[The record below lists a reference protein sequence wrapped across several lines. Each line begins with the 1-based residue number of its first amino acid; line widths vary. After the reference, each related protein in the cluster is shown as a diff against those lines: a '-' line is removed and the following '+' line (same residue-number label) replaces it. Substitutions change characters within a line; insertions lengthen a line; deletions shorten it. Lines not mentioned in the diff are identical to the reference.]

1 MFYRYD
7 NSPVLQGS
15 QLHQQLHRLHLVN
28 KTSLF
33 FLLIRD
39 EVDGVGDGGLGV
51 GGWRLL
57 ARLERLFI
65 ANYLLCE
72 LNYNLTLITISTL
85 PNLYLTVLKYHTS
98 KFQSLER
105 CEWNFIIL
113 LTSPMIYIFRQKY
126 SWTQTGQFNGAWILR
141 LVLLCSVQCWSCHA
155 WLSLH
160 QPTRSSSKVCWL

>member
-33 FLLIRD
+33 FLLILD

-85 PNLYLTVLKYHTS
+85 PNLYLTLLKYHWS
-98 KFQSLER
+98 
-105 CEWNFIIL
+105 
-113 LTSPMIYIFRQKY
+113 FRASRGVSEMSFYYWHHQWYTYLDKNTHGHRLDNSMVPEYLDLY
-126 SWTQTGQFNGAWILR
+126 SSALYSAGVVMLD
-141 LVLLCSVQCWSCHA
+141 
-155 WLSLH
+155 
-160 QPTRSSSKVCWL
+160 